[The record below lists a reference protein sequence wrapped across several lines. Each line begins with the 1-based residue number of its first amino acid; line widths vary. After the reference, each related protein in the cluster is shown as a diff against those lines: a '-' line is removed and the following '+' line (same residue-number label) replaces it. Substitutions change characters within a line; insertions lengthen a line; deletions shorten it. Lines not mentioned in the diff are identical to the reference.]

1 MSAKFDEPLAAGDLS
16 AHIRAFLVEQPLA
29 PDCKLVLAY
38 SGGVDSE
45 VLAFGLSQFARQH
58 PEFHY
63 QLVYVHHGLSDNAD
77 SWAQHC
83 LERGQ
88 HYGLPVT
95 VERVTVNRGP
105 RLSLE
110 AEARKVRYQAIE
122 RHLTANDVLLTAHHE
137 DDQLETI
144 LLALKRG
151 QGPKGL
157 AAMGQV
163 QALAQ
168 GRQLRPLL
176 DISREQ
182 IEAYAKQQGLVH
194 IEDESNQDDKYDRN
208 FLRLEIIPRLKARWP
223 SIATTAS
230 RSAALC
236 AEQQATLDLQV
247 SERLPLWLTQ
257 APYHTQSVF
266 KLDGFAEQSAD
277 WQALLLRG
285 FIESQG
291 FALPS
296 KVQLNQIITQL
307 LTAKDDAKVHI
318 RVGECEIR
326 RFANQVYLFK
336 YHARPRHVKSAS
348 WAFPSQ
354 LLNPLVQGDVTQV
367 DVTQLDVTQLD
378 VTQLD
383 VTQLDVTSAGVT
395 CGETIRLSASKQGPR
410 ARFPR
415 PDEVVSVRYQLAG
428 QCRCHPHS
436 RGKGRELKKL
446 WQEFGVP
453 PWVREK
459 IGFVFYN
466 EQLVMAIGLWIEK
479 SFIVELNGLGLQVS
493 QTSV

>member
-1 MSAKFDEPLAAGDLS
+1 MSVKLDEASTAGDLS
-16 AHIRAFLVEQPLA
+16 AHICDFLAAQSLA
-29 PDCKLVLAY
+29 PDSKLVLAY

-58 PEFHY
+58 PEFNY
-63 QLVYVHHGLSDNAD
+63 QLVYVHHGLSDNAEA
-77 SWAQHC
+77 WAQHC

-88 HYGLPVT
+88 YYDLPVT
-95 VERVTVNRGP
+95 VERVAVNLGP

-122 RHLTANDVLLTAHHE
+122 RHLSENDVLLTAHHE

-296 KVQLNQIITQL
+296 KVQLKQIITQL
-307 LTAKDDAKVHI
+307 LNAKDDAKVHI

-336 YHARPRHVKSAS
+336 YQTHKRHTQPVS
-348 WAFPSQ
+348 WTLPQHDFIS
-354 LLNPLVQGDVTQV
+354 LLQGNSTELVV
-367 DVTQLDVTQLD
+367 
-378 VTQLD
+378 
-383 VTQLDVTSAGVT
+383 SPAGLAN
-395 CGETIRLSASKQGPR
+395 GEQIRLIVTKQGPR
-410 ARFPR
+410 VRLPW
-415 PDEVVSVRYQLAG
+415 PNEVVSVRYQLAG
-428 QCRCHPHS
+428 QFRCHPHS

-446 WQEFGVP
+446 WQEFAIP

-459 IGFVFYN
+459 VGFVFYD
-466 EQLVMAIGLWIEK
+466 EQLVMAIGLWVEK
-479 SFIVELNGLGLQVS
+479 GFIVESNGLGLQVF
-493 QTSV
+493 VEEAKEF

>member
-1 MSAKFDEPLAAGDLS
+1 MSAKFDEALTAGDLS
-16 AHIRAFLVEQPLA
+16 AHICAFLAAQSLA
-29 PDCKLVLAY
+29 PDSKLVLAY

-58 PEFHY
+58 PEFNY
-63 QLVYVHHGLSDNAD
+63 QLVYVHHGLSHNAEA
-77 SWAQHC
+77 WAQHC
-83 LERGQ
+83 LERGL
-88 HYGLPVT
+88 YYDLPVT
-95 VERVTVNRGP
+95 VERVVVNRGP

-122 RHLTANDVLLTAHHE
+122 RHLSANDVLLTAHHE

-168 GRQLRPLL
+168 GKQLRPLL

-296 KVQLNQIITQL
+296 KVQLKQIITQL
-307 LTAKDDAKVHI
+307 LNAKDDAKVHI

-336 YHARPRHVKSAS
+336 YQTHKRHTQPVS
-348 WAFPSQ
+348 WTLPQHDFIS
-354 LLNPLVQGDVTQV
+354 LLQGDSTELVV
-367 DVTQLDVTQLD
+367 
-378 VTQLD
+378 
-383 VTQLDVTSAGVT
+383 SPAGLEN
-395 CGETIRLSASKQGPR
+395 GEQIRLIVTKQGPR
-410 ARFPR
+410 VRLPW

-428 QCRCHPHS
+428 QFRCHPHS

-446 WQEFGVP
+446 WQEFAIP

-459 IGFVFYN
+459 VGFVFYG
-466 EQLVMAIGLWIEK
+466 EQLVMAIGLWVEK
-479 SFIVELNGLGLQVS
+479 GFIVESNGLGLQVF
-493 QTSV
+493 VEEAKEF

>member
-1 MSAKFDEPLAAGDLS
+1 MSTQFDDPLLAVDLG
-16 AHIRAFLVEQPLA
+16 AHISAFLTAQSLA
-29 PDCKLVLAY
+29 PNCKLVLAY

-45 VLAFGLSQFARQH
+45 VLAYGLSQFAQQH
-58 PEFHY
+58 PEFNY
-63 QLVYVHHGLSDNAD
+63 QLVYVHHGLSDNAEA
-77 SWAQHC
+77 WAQHC
-83 LERGQ
+83 IARGL

-95 VERVTVNRGP
+95 VERVMVNRGP

-122 RHLTANDVLLTAHHE
+122 RHLTENDVLLTAHHE

-163 QALAQ
+163 QALAL
-168 GRQLRPLL
+168 GKQLRPLL
-176 DISREQ
+176 DISREH
-182 IEAYAKQQGLVH
+182 IEAYAKLQGLVH
-194 IEDESNQDDKYDRN
+194 IEDESNQDDKFDRN

-230 RSAALC
+230 RTAALC

-247 SERLPLWLTQ
+247 SERLPMWLTL
-257 APYHTQSVF
+257 APYHHETVF
-266 KLDGFAEQSAD
+266 KLDGFAEQSVD

-285 FIESQG
+285 FIQSQG

-296 KVQLNQIITQL
+296 KVQLNQIIVQL
-307 LTAKDDAKVHI
+307 LTAKDDAKVHL

-336 YHARPRHVKSAS
+336 FQRHMYHNA
-348 WAFPSQ
+348 Q
-354 LLNPLVQGDVTQV
+354 LNWTLADDFLALLLQMERAELVVTPKGGNCGD
-367 DVTQLDVTQLD
+367 
-378 VTQLD
+378 
-383 VTQLDVTSAGVT
+383 S
-395 CGETIRLSASKQGPR
+395 IRLSITKQGPR
-410 ARFPR
+410 ARLPL

-428 QCRCHPHS
+428 QFRCHPHS
-436 RGKGRELKKL
+436 RDKGRELKKL
-446 WQEFGVP
+446 WQEFAVP

-459 IGFVFYN
+459 IGFVFYG
-466 EQLVMAIGLWIEK
+466 EELVMAIGLWVEK
-479 SFIVELNGLGLQVS
+479 NFSVESNGLGLLVDREI
-493 QTSV
+493 

>member
-1 MSAKFDEPLAAGDLS
+1 MSAKFDEALTAGDLS
-16 AHIRAFLVEQPLA
+16 AHICDFLAAQSLA
-29 PDCKLVLAY
+29 PDSKLVLAY

-45 VLAFGLSQFARQH
+45 VLAFGLSQFARKH
-58 PEFHY
+58 PEFNY
-63 QLVYVHHGLSDNAD
+63 QLVYVHHGLSDNAEA
-77 SWAQHC
+77 WAQHC
-83 LERGQ
+83 LERGL
-88 HYGLPVT
+88 YYDLPVT
-95 VERVTVNRGP
+95 VERVVVNRGP

-122 RHLTANDVLLTAHHE
+122 RHLSANDVLLTAHHE

-168 GRQLRPLL
+168 GKQLRPLL

-208 FLRLEIIPRLKARWP
+208 FLRLEIIPRLKSRWP

-296 KVQLNQIITQL
+296 KVQLKQIITQL
-307 LTAKDDAKVHI
+307 LNAKDDAKVHI

-336 YHARPRHVKSAS
+336 YQTHKRYTQSVS
-348 WAFPSQ
+348 WTLPQHDFIS
-354 LLNPLVQGDVTQV
+354 LLQGNSTELVV
-367 DVTQLDVTQLD
+367 
-378 VTQLD
+378 
-383 VTQLDVTSAGVT
+383 SPAGLAN
-395 CGETIRLSASKQGPR
+395 GEQIRLIVTEQGPR
-410 ARFPR
+410 VRLPW

-428 QCRCHPHS
+428 QFRCHPHS

-446 WQEFGVP
+446 WQEFAIP

-459 IGFVFYN
+459 VGFVFYG
-466 EQLVMAIGLWIEK
+466 EQLVIAIGLWVEK
-479 SFIVELNGLGLQVS
+479 GFIVESNGLGLQVF
-493 QTSV
+493 VEEAKEF

>member
-1 MSAKFDEPLAAGDLS
+1 MSAKLDEPLAAGDLS
-16 AHIRAFLVEQPLA
+16 MHISAFLAAQPLA

-58 PEFHY
+58 PKFNY

-77 SWAQHC
+77 AWAQHC

-157 AAMGQV
+157 AAMGQE

-194 IEDESNQDDKYDRN
+194 IEDESNQDDKFDRN

-266 KLDGFAEQSAD
+266 KLEGFAEQSAD

-336 YHARPRHVKSAS
+336 YHARMRHAKPAS
-348 WAFPSQ
+348 WTFPSQ

-367 DVTQLDVTQLD
+367 DVTQS
-378 VTQLD
+378 D
-383 VTQLDVTSAGVT
+383 VTQLDVTSAGIT
-395 CGETIRLSASKQGPR
+395 CGETILLSASKQGPR

-459 IGFVFYN
+459 VGFMFYN
-466 EQLVMAIGLWIEK
+466 EQLVMAIGLWVEK

>member
-1 MSAKFDEPLAAGDLS
+1 MSAKRDEALTAGDLS
-16 AHIRAFLVEQPLA
+16 AHICDFLAAQSLA
-29 PDCKLVLAY
+29 PDSKLVLAY

-58 PEFHY
+58 PEFNY
-63 QLVYVHHGLSDNAD
+63 QLVYVHHGLSDNAEA
-77 SWAQHC
+77 WAQHC

-88 HYGLPVT
+88 YYDLPVT
-95 VERVTVNRGP
+95 VERVAVNRGP

-122 RHLTANDVLLTAHHE
+122 RHLSENDVLLTAHHE

-168 GRQLRPLL
+168 GKQLRPLL

-296 KVQLNQIITQL
+296 KVQLKQIITQL
-307 LTAKDDAKVHI
+307 LNAKDDAKVHI

-336 YHARPRHVKSAS
+336 NQTHKRHTQPVS
-348 WAFPSQ
+348 WTLPQHDFIS
-354 LLNPLVQGDVTQV
+354 LLQGNSTELVV
-367 DVTQLDVTQLD
+367 
-378 VTQLD
+378 
-383 VTQLDVTSAGVT
+383 SPAGLAN
-395 CGETIRLSASKQGPR
+395 GEQIRLIVTKQGPR
-410 ARFPR
+410 VRLPW
-415 PDEVVSVRYQLAG
+415 PDEVISVRYQLAG
-428 QCRCHPHS
+428 QFRCHPHS

-446 WQEFGVP
+446 WQEFAIP

-459 IGFVFYN
+459 VGFVFYGK
-466 EQLVMAIGLWIEK
+466 QLVMAIGLWVEK
-479 SFIVELNGLGLQVS
+479 GFIVESNGLGLQVF
-493 QTSV
+493 VEEAKEF

>member
-1 MSAKFDEPLAAGDLS
+1 MSAKFDEALTAGDLS
-16 AHIRAFLVEQPLA
+16 AHICDFLAAQSLA
-29 PDCKLVLAY
+29 PDSKLVLAY

-58 PEFHY
+58 PEFNY
-63 QLVYVHHGLSDNAD
+63 QLVYVHHGLSDNAEA
-77 SWAQHC
+77 WAQHC

-88 HYGLPVT
+88 YYDLPVT
-95 VERVTVNRGP
+95 VERVAVNRGP

-122 RHLTANDVLLTAHHE
+122 RHLSENDVLLTAHHE

-168 GRQLRPLL
+168 GKQLRPLL

-266 KLDGFAEQSAD
+266 KLDSFAEQSAD

-296 KVQLNQIITQL
+296 KVQLKQIITQL
-307 LTAKDDAKVHI
+307 LNAKDDAKVHI

-336 YHARPRHVKSAS
+336 NQTHKRHTQPVS
-348 WAFPSQ
+348 WTLPQHDFIS
-354 LLNPLVQGDVTQV
+354 LLQGNSTELVV
-367 DVTQLDVTQLD
+367 
-378 VTQLD
+378 
-383 VTQLDVTSAGVT
+383 SPAGLAN
-395 CGETIRLSASKQGPR
+395 GEQIRLIVTKQGPR
-410 ARFPR
+410 VRLPW
-415 PDEVVSVRYQLAG
+415 PDEVISVRYQLAG
-428 QCRCHPHS
+428 QFRCHPHS

-446 WQEFGVP
+446 WQEFAIP

-459 IGFVFYN
+459 VGFVFYGK
-466 EQLVMAIGLWIEK
+466 QLVMAIGLWVEK
-479 SFIVELNGLGLQVS
+479 GFIVESNGLGLQVF
-493 QTSV
+493 VEEAKEF

>member
-1 MSAKFDEPLAAGDLS
+1 MSAKFDEALTAGDLS
-16 AHIRAFLVEQPLA
+16 AHISAFLAAQSLA

-45 VLAFGLSQFARQH
+45 VLAFGLSRFARQH
-58 PEFHY
+58 PEFTY
-63 QLVYVHHGLSDNAD
+63 QLVYVHHGLSDNAEA
-77 SWAQHC
+77 WAQHC
-83 LERGQ
+83 LERGL

-110 AEARKVRYQAIE
+110 AEARKARYLAIE
-122 RHLTANDVLLTAHHE
+122 RHLSANDVLLTAHHE

-296 KVQLNQIITQL
+296 KVQLKQIITQL
-307 LTAKDDAKVHI
+307 LNAKDDAKVHI

-336 YHARPRHVKSAS
+336 YQTHKRHTRPVS
-348 WAFPSQ
+348 WTLTQHDFIS
-354 LLNPLVQGDVTQV
+354 LLQGDSTELVV
-367 DVTQLDVTQLD
+367 
-378 VTQLD
+378 
-383 VTQLDVTSAGVT
+383 SPAGLAN
-395 CGETIRLSASKQGPR
+395 GEQIRLIVTKQGPR
-410 ARFPR
+410 VRLPW

-428 QCRCHPHS
+428 QFRCHPHS

-446 WQEFGVP
+446 WQEFAIP

-459 IGFVFYN
+459 VGFVFYG
-466 EQLVMAIGLWIEK
+466 EQLVMAIGLWVEK
-479 SFIVELNGLGLQVS
+479 GFIVESNGLGLQVF
-493 QTSV
+493 VEEAKEF

>member
-1 MSAKFDEPLAAGDLS
+1 MSAKLDEALTAGDLS
-16 AHIRAFLVEQPLA
+16 AHICDFLAAQSLA
-29 PDCKLVLAY
+29 PDSKLVLAY

-45 VLAFGLSQFARQH
+45 VLAFGLSQFARTH
-58 PEFHY
+58 PEFNY
-63 QLVYVHHGLSDNAD
+63 QLVYVHHGLSDNAEA
-77 SWAQHC
+77 WAQHC

-88 HYGLPVT
+88 YYDLPVT

-122 RHLTANDVLLTAHHE
+122 RHLSANDVLLTAHHE

-163 QALAQ
+163 QALTH

-296 KVQLNQIITQL
+296 KVQLKQIITQL
-307 LTAKDDAKVHI
+307 LNAKDDAKVHI

-336 YHARPRHVKSAS
+336 YQTHKRHTQPVS
-348 WAFPSQ
+348 WTLPQHDFIS
-354 LLNPLVQGDVTQV
+354 LLQGDSTELVV
-367 DVTQLDVTQLD
+367 
-378 VTQLD
+378 
-383 VTQLDVTSAGVT
+383 SPAGLAN
-395 CGETIRLSASKQGPR
+395 GEQIRLIVTKQGPR
-410 ARFPR
+410 VRLPW

-428 QCRCHPHS
+428 QFRCHPNS

-446 WQEFGVP
+446 WQEFAIP

-459 IGFVFYN
+459 VGFVFYG
-466 EQLVMAIGLWIEK
+466 EQLVMAIGLWVEK
-479 SFIVELNGLGLQVS
+479 GFIVESNGLGLQVF
-493 QTSV
+493 VEEAKEF

>member
-1 MSAKFDEPLAAGDLS
+1 MSAKRDEALTAGDLS
-16 AHIRAFLVEQPLA
+16 AHICDFLAAQSLA
-29 PDCKLVLAY
+29 PDSKLVLAY

-58 PEFHY
+58 PEFNY
-63 QLVYVHHGLSDNAD
+63 QLVYVHHGLSDNAEA
-77 SWAQHC
+77 WALHC
-83 LERGQ
+83 LERGL
-88 HYGLPVT
+88 YYDLPVT

-110 AEARKVRYQAIE
+110 AEARKARYLAIE
-122 RHLTANDVLLTAHHE
+122 RHLSANDVLLTAHHE

-163 QALAQ
+163 QALAH

-194 IEDESNQDDKYDRN
+194 IEDESNQDDKFDRN

-266 KLDGFAEQSAD
+266 KLEGFVEQSAD

-336 YHARPRHVKSAS
+336 YQARMRHVKPAS
-348 WAFPSQ
+348 WTLPSQ
-354 LLNPLVQGDVTQV
+354 LLIPLVRGDVTQLDV
-367 DVTQLDVTQLD
+367 TQSDVTQLDVTQLD
-378 VTQLD
+378 VKP
-383 VTQLDVTSAGVT
+383 AGVT
-395 CGETIRLSASKQGPR
+395 CGEPIRLSASRQGPR

-428 QCRCHPHS
+428 QYRCHPHS

-459 IGFVFYN
+459 VGFVFYN
-466 EQLVMAIGLWIEK
+466 EQLVMAIGLWVEK
-479 SFIVELNGLGLQVS
+479 SFILESNRLGLQVS
-493 QTSV
+493 QISI

>member
-1 MSAKFDEPLAAGDLS
+1 MSAKFDEPLAAGNLS
-16 AHIRAFLVEQPLA
+16 EHIRAFLTAQSLA
-29 PDCKLVLAY
+29 PRCKLVLAY

-58 PEFHY
+58 PEFSY
-63 QLVYVHHGLSDNAD
+63 QLVHVHHGLSDNAD

-122 RHLTANDVLLTAHHE
+122 RHLSANDVLLTAHHE

-236 AEQQATLDLQV
+236 AEQQATLDVQV
-247 SERLPLWLTQ
+247 SERLPLWLIQ

-296 KVQLNQIITQL
+296 KVQLNQIIAQL

-336 YHARPRHVKSAS
+336 YQTRMRNVKPAS
-348 WAFPSQ
+348 WTFPSQ
-354 LLNPLVQGDVTQV
+354 LLNPLVQG
-367 DVTQLDVTQLD
+367 LI
-378 VTQLD
+378 TQLD
-383 VTQLDVTSAGVT
+383 VTQLDVTSAEVT
-395 CGETIRLSASKQGPR
+395 CGEPIRLSASKQGPR

-466 EQLVMAIGLWIEK
+466 EQLVMAIGLWVEK

-493 QTSV
+493 QASI

>member
-1 MSAKFDEPLAAGDLS
+1 MSAKFDEPSAAGDLS
-16 AHIRAFLVEQPLA
+16 AHISAFLTAQLLA
-29 PDCKLVLAY
+29 PRCKLVLAY

-58 PEFHY
+58 PEFNY
-63 QLVYVHHGLSDNAD
+63 QLVYVHHGLSDNAEA
-77 SWAQHC
+77 WAQHC

-247 SERLPLWLTQ
+247 SERLPLWLIQ

-318 RVGECEIR
+318 RVGECEIC

-336 YHARPRHVKSAS
+336 YQARMRHAKPAS
-348 WAFPSQ
+348 WTFPSQ

-367 DVTQLDVTQLD
+367 DVTQSDVTQLD

-383 VTQLDVTSAGVT
+383 VKPASVT
-395 CGETIRLSASKQGPR
+395 CGETIRLSASRQGPR

-459 IGFVFYN
+459 VGFVFYN
-466 EQLVMAIGLWIEK
+466 EQLVMAIGLWVEK
-479 SFIVELNGLGLQVS
+479 SFILESNGLGLQVS
-493 QTSV
+493 QASI

>member
-1 MSAKFDEPLAAGDLS
+1 MSAKRDEALTAGDLS
-16 AHIRAFLVEQPLA
+16 AHICDFLAAQSLA
-29 PDCKLVLAY
+29 PDSKLVLAY

-58 PEFHY
+58 PEFNY
-63 QLVYVHHGLSDNAD
+63 QLVYVHHGLSDNAEA
-77 SWAQHC
+77 WAQHC

-88 HYGLPVT
+88 YYDLPVT
-95 VERVTVNRGP
+95 VERVAVNRGP

-122 RHLTANDVLLTAHHE
+122 RHLSENDVLLTAHHE

-168 GRQLRPLL
+168 GKQLRPLL

-296 KVQLNQIITQL
+296 KVQLKQIITQL
-307 LTAKDDAKVHI
+307 LNAKDDAKVHI

-326 RFANQVYLFK
+326 RFANQVYLFQYQTHK
-336 YHARPRHVKSAS
+336 RYTQSVS
-348 WAFPSQ
+348 WTLPQHDFIS
-354 LLNPLVQGDVTQV
+354 LLQGNSTELVVSPEG
-367 DVTQLDVTQLD
+367 L
-378 VTQLD
+378 
-383 VTQLDVTSAGVT
+383 AN
-395 CGETIRLSASKQGPR
+395 GEQIRLIVTEQGPR
-410 ARFPR
+410 VRLPW

-428 QCRCHPHS
+428 QFRCHPHS

-446 WQEFGVP
+446 WQEFAIP

-459 IGFVFYN
+459 VGFVFYG
-466 EQLVMAIGLWIEK
+466 EQLVMAIGLWVEK
-479 SFIVELNGLGLQVS
+479 GFIVESNGLGLQVF
-493 QTSV
+493 VEEAKEF

>member
-1 MSAKFDEPLAAGDLS
+1 MSVKLDEASTAGDLS
-16 AHIRAFLVEQPLA
+16 AHICDFLAAQSLA
-29 PDCKLVLAY
+29 PDSKLVLAY

-58 PEFHY
+58 PEFNY
-63 QLVYVHHGLSDNAD
+63 QLVYVHHGLSDNAEA
-77 SWAQHC
+77 WAQHC

-88 HYGLPVT
+88 YYDLPVT
-95 VERVTVNRGP
+95 VERVAVNRGP

-122 RHLTANDVLLTAHHE
+122 RHLSENDVLLTAHHE

-168 GRQLRPLL
+168 GKQLRPLL

-296 KVQLNQIITQL
+296 KVQLKQIITQL
-307 LTAKDDAKVHI
+307 LNAKDDAKVHI

-336 YHARPRHVKSAS
+336 NQTHKRHTQPVS
-348 WAFPSQ
+348 WTLPQHDFIS
-354 LLNPLVQGDVTQV
+354 LLQGDSTELVV
-367 DVTQLDVTQLD
+367 
-378 VTQLD
+378 
-383 VTQLDVTSAGVT
+383 SPAGLAN
-395 CGETIRLSASKQGPR
+395 GEQIRLIVTKQGPR
-410 ARFPR
+410 VRLPW

-428 QCRCHPHS
+428 QFRCHPHS

-446 WQEFGVP
+446 WQEFAIP

-459 IGFVFYN
+459 VGFVFYG
-466 EQLVMAIGLWIEK
+466 EQLVMTIGLWVEK
-479 SFIVELNGLGLQVS
+479 GFIVESNGLGLQVF
-493 QTSV
+493 VEEAKEF

>member
-1 MSAKFDEPLAAGDLS
+1 MSVKLDEASTAGDLS
-16 AHIRAFLVEQPLA
+16 AHICDFLAAQSLA
-29 PDCKLVLAY
+29 PDSKLVLAY

-58 PEFHY
+58 PEFNY
-63 QLVYVHHGLSDNAD
+63 QLVYVHHGLSDNAEA
-77 SWAQHC
+77 WAQHC

-88 HYGLPVT
+88 YYDLPVT
-95 VERVTVNRGP
+95 VERVAVNRGP

-122 RHLTANDVLLTAHHE
+122 RHLSENDVLLTAHHE

-168 GRQLRPLL
+168 GKQLRPLL

-296 KVQLNQIITQL
+296 KVQLKQIITQL
-307 LTAKDDAKVHI
+307 LNAKDDAKVHI

-326 RFANQVYLFK
+326 RFANQVYLFQYQTHK
-336 YHARPRHVKSAS
+336 CYTQSVS
-348 WAFPSQ
+348 WTLPQHDFIS
-354 LLNPLVQGDVTQV
+354 LLQGNSTELVVSPEG
-367 DVTQLDVTQLD
+367 L
-378 VTQLD
+378 
-383 VTQLDVTSAGVT
+383 AN
-395 CGETIRLSASKQGPR
+395 GEQIRLIVTEQGPR
-410 ARFPR
+410 VRLPW

-428 QCRCHPHS
+428 QFRCHPHS

-446 WQEFGVP
+446 WQEFAIP

-459 IGFVFYN
+459 VGFVFYG
-466 EQLVMAIGLWIEK
+466 EQLVMAIGLWVEK
-479 SFIVELNGLGLQVS
+479 GFIVESNGLGLQVF
-493 QTSV
+493 VEEAKEF

>member
-1 MSAKFDEPLAAGDLS
+1 MSVKLDEASTAGDLS
-16 AHIRAFLVEQPLA
+16 AHICDFLAAQSLA
-29 PDCKLVLAY
+29 PDSKLVLAY

-58 PEFHY
+58 PEFNY
-63 QLVYVHHGLSDNAD
+63 QLVYVHHGLSDNAEA
-77 SWAQHC
+77 WAQHC

-88 HYGLPVT
+88 YYDLPVT
-95 VERVTVNRGP
+95 VERVAVNRGP

-122 RHLTANDVLLTAHHE
+122 RHLSENDVLLTAHHE

-168 GRQLRPLL
+168 GKQLRPLL

-296 KVQLNQIITQL
+296 KVQLKQIITQL
-307 LTAKDDAKVHI
+307 LNAKDDAKVHI

-336 YHARPRHVKSAS
+336 YQTYKRHTQPVS
-348 WAFPSQ
+348 WTLPQHDFIS
-354 LLNPLVQGDVTQV
+354 LLQGDSTVLV
-367 DVTQLDVTQLD
+367 VSPEGL
-378 VTQLD
+378 
-383 VTQLDVTSAGVT
+383 AN
-395 CGETIRLSASKQGPR
+395 GEQIRLIVTKQGPR
-410 ARFPR
+410 VRLPW

-428 QCRCHPHS
+428 QFRCHPHS

-446 WQEFGVP
+446 WQEFAIP

-459 IGFVFYN
+459 VGFVFYG
-466 EQLVMAIGLWIEK
+466 EQLVMAIGLWVEK
-479 SFIVELNGLGLQVS
+479 GFIVESNGLGLQVF
-493 QTSV
+493 VEEAKEF

>member
-1 MSAKFDEPLAAGDLS
+1 MSVKLDEASTAGDLS
-16 AHIRAFLVEQPLA
+16 AHICDFLAAQSLA
-29 PDCKLVLAY
+29 PDSKLVLAY

-58 PEFHY
+58 PEFNY
-63 QLVYVHHGLSDNAD
+63 QLVYVHHGLSDNAEA
-77 SWAQHC
+77 WAQHC

-88 HYGLPVT
+88 YYYLPVT
-95 VERVTVNRGP
+95 VERVAVNRGP

-122 RHLTANDVLLTAHHE
+122 RHLSENDVLLTAHHE

-168 GRQLRPLL
+168 GKQLRPLL

-296 KVQLNQIITQL
+296 KVQLKQIITQL
-307 LTAKDDAKVHI
+307 LNAKDDAKVHI

-336 YHARPRHVKSAS
+336 YQTHKRHTQPVS
-348 WAFPSQ
+348 WTLPQHDFIS
-354 LLNPLVQGDVTQV
+354 LLQGDSTELVV
-367 DVTQLDVTQLD
+367 
-378 VTQLD
+378 
-383 VTQLDVTSAGVT
+383 SPAGLAN
-395 CGETIRLSASKQGPR
+395 GEQIRLIVTKQGPR
-410 ARFPR
+410 VRLPW

-428 QCRCHPHS
+428 QFRCHPHS

-446 WQEFGVP
+446 WQEFAIP

-459 IGFVFYN
+459 VGFVFYG
-466 EQLVMAIGLWIEK
+466 EQLVMAIGLWVEK
-479 SFIVELNGLGLQVS
+479 GFIVESNGLGLQVF
-493 QTSV
+493 VEGAKEF

>member
-122 RHLTANDVLLTAHHE
+122 RHLSANDVLLTAHHE

-151 QGPKGL
+151 HGPKGL

-236 AEQQATLDLQV
+236 AEQQATLDVQV

-296 KVQLNQIITQL
+296 KVQLNQIITQV

-336 YHARPRHVKSAS
+336 YHARPRHVKPAS
-348 WAFPSQ
+348 WTFPSQ
-354 LLNPLVQGDVTQV
+354 LLNPLVQG
-367 DVTQLDVTQLD
+367 
-378 VTQLD
+378 D

-459 IGFVFYN
+459 VGFMFYN

>member
-1 MSAKFDEPLAAGDLS
+1 MSVKLDEASTAGDLS
-16 AHIRAFLVEQPLA
+16 AHICDFLAAQSLA
-29 PDCKLVLAY
+29 PDSKLVLAY

-58 PEFHY
+58 PEFNY
-63 QLVYVHHGLSDNAD
+63 QLVYVHHGLSDNAEA
-77 SWAQHC
+77 WAQHC

-88 HYGLPVT
+88 HYDLPVT
-95 VERVTVNRGP
+95 VERVAVNRGP

-122 RHLTANDVLLTAHHE
+122 RHLSENDVLLTAHHE

-168 GRQLRPLL
+168 GKQLRPLL

-296 KVQLNQIITQL
+296 KVQLKQIITQL
-307 LTAKDDAKVHI
+307 LNAKDDAKVHI

-336 YHARPRHVKSAS
+336 YQTHKRHTQPVS
-348 WAFPSQ
+348 WTLPQHDFIS
-354 LLNPLVQGDVTQV
+354 LLQGDSTELVV
-367 DVTQLDVTQLD
+367 SPEGL
-378 VTQLD
+378 
-383 VTQLDVTSAGVT
+383 AN
-395 CGETIRLSASKQGPR
+395 GEQIRLIVTKQGPR
-410 ARFPR
+410 VRLPW

-428 QCRCHPHS
+428 QFRCHPHS

-446 WQEFGVP
+446 WQEFAIP

-459 IGFVFYN
+459 VGFVFYG
-466 EQLVMAIGLWIEK
+466 EQLVMAIGLWVEK
-479 SFIVELNGLGLQVS
+479 GFIVESNGLGLQVF
-493 QTSV
+493 VEEAKEF

>member
-1 MSAKFDEPLAAGDLS
+1 MSAKRDEASTAGDLS
-16 AHIRAFLVEQPLA
+16 AHICDFLAAQSLA
-29 PDCKLVLAY
+29 PDSKLVLAY

-58 PEFHY
+58 PEFNY
-63 QLVYVHHGLSDNAD
+63 QLVYVHHGLSDNAEA
-77 SWAQHC
+77 WAQHC

-88 HYGLPVT
+88 YYDLPVT
-95 VERVTVNRGP
+95 VERVAVNRGP

-122 RHLTANDVLLTAHHE
+122 RHLSENDVLLTAHHE

-168 GRQLRPLL
+168 GKQLRPLL

-296 KVQLNQIITQL
+296 KVQLKQIITQL
-307 LTAKDDAKVHI
+307 LNAKDDAKVHI

-336 YHARPRHVKSAS
+336 YQTHKRHTQPVS
-348 WAFPSQ
+348 WTLPQHDFIS
-354 LLNPLVQGDVTQV
+354 LLQGDSTELVV
-367 DVTQLDVTQLD
+367 LPEGL
-378 VTQLD
+378 
-383 VTQLDVTSAGVT
+383 AN
-395 CGETIRLSASKQGPR
+395 GEQIRLIVTEQGPR
-410 ARFPR
+410 VRLPL

-428 QCRCHPHS
+428 QFRCHPHS

-446 WQEFGVP
+446 WQEFAIP

-459 IGFVFYN
+459 VGFVFYG
-466 EQLVMAIGLWIEK
+466 EQLVMAIGLWVEK
-479 SFIVELNGLGLQVS
+479 GFIVESNGLGLQVF
-493 QTSV
+493 VEEAKEF

>member
-1 MSAKFDEPLAAGDLS
+1 MSTNFNVSLFTGDLS
-16 AHIRAFLVEQPLA
+16 AHIGTFLAAQSLTPGG
-29 PDCKLVLAY
+29 KLVLAY

-58 PEFHY
+58 PEFTY
-63 QLVYVHHGLSDNAD
+63 QLVYVHHGLSDNAEA
-77 SWAQHC
+77 WAQHC
-83 LERGQ
+83 LVRGQ
-88 HYGLPVT
+88 HYDLPVT

-122 RHLTANDVLLTAHHE
+122 RHLSENDVLLTAHHE

-176 DISREQ
+176 DISRDQ

-208 FLRLEIIPRLKARWP
+208 FLRLDIIPRLKARWP

-257 APYHTQSVF
+257 VPYHTQSVF
-266 KLDGFAEQSAD
+266 KLDGFAEQSSD

-296 KVQLNQIITQL
+296 KVQLKQIITQL
-307 LTAKDDAKVHI
+307 LIAKDDAKVHI

-326 RFANQVYLFK
+326 RFAHQVYLFN
-336 YHARPRHVKSAS
+336 YHARKRHTQPAS
-348 WAFPSQ
+348 WRLPQHCFMS
-354 LLNPLVQGDVTQV
+354 LLQGDSTELVVASEGLANGESLRLIVT
-367 DVTQLDVTQLD
+367 
-378 VTQLD
+378 
-383 VTQLDVTSAGVT
+383 
-395 CGETIRLSASKQGPR
+395 EQGFR
-410 ARFPR
+410 ARFPWS
-415 PDEVVSVRYQLAG
+415 DEVVSVRYQLTG
-428 QCRCHPHS
+428 QFRCHPHS
-436 RGKGRELKKL
+436 RSKGRELKKL
-446 WQEFGVP
+446 WQEFTVP
-453 PWVREK
+453 PWLREK
-459 IGFVFYN
+459 VGFVFYN

-479 SFIVELNGLGLQVS
+479 GFSVESNVLGLQVS
-493 QTSV
+493 VEEAKEC

>member
-1 MSAKFDEPLAAGDLS
+1 MSVKLDEASTAGDLS
-16 AHIRAFLVEQPLA
+16 AHICDFLAAQSLA
-29 PDCKLVLAY
+29 PDSKLVLAY

-58 PEFHY
+58 PEFNY
-63 QLVYVHHGLSDNAD
+63 QLVYVHHGLSDNAEA
-77 SWAQHC
+77 WAQHC

-88 HYGLPVT
+88 YYYLPVT
-95 VERVTVNRGP
+95 VERVAVNRGP

-122 RHLTANDVLLTAHHE
+122 RHLSENDVLLTAHHE

-168 GRQLRPLL
+168 GKQLRPLL

-296 KVQLNQIITQL
+296 KVQLKQIITQL
-307 LTAKDDAKVHI
+307 LNAKDDAKVHI

-336 YHARPRHVKSAS
+336 YQTHKRHTQPVS
-348 WAFPSQ
+348 WTLPQHDFIS
-354 LLNPLVQGDVTQV
+354 LLQGDSTELVV
-367 DVTQLDVTQLD
+367 
-378 VTQLD
+378 
-383 VTQLDVTSAGVT
+383 SPAGLAN
-395 CGETIRLSASKQGPR
+395 GEQIRLIVTKQGPR
-410 ARFPR
+410 VRLPW

-428 QCRCHPHS
+428 QFRCHPHS

-446 WQEFGVP
+446 WQEFAIP

-459 IGFVFYN
+459 VGFVFYG
-466 EQLVMAIGLWIEK
+466 EQLVMAIGLWVEK
-479 SFIVELNGLGLQVS
+479 GFIVESNGLGLQVF
-493 QTSV
+493 VGDAKEF

>member
-1 MSAKFDEPLAAGDLS
+1 MSVKLDEASTAGDLS
-16 AHIRAFLVEQPLA
+16 AHICDFLAAQSLA
-29 PDCKLVLAY
+29 PDSKLVLAY

-58 PEFHY
+58 PEFNY
-63 QLVYVHHGLSDNAD
+63 QLVYVHHGLSDNAEA
-77 SWAQHC
+77 WAQHC

-88 HYGLPVT
+88 YYDLPVT
-95 VERVTVNRGP
+95 VERVAVNRGP

-122 RHLTANDVLLTAHHE
+122 RHLSENDVLLTAHHE

-168 GRQLRPLL
+168 GKQLRPLL

-296 KVQLNQIITQL
+296 KVQLKQIITQL
-307 LTAKDDAKVHI
+307 LNAKDDAKVHI

-326 RFANQVYLFK
+326 RFANQVYLFQYQTHK
-336 YHARPRHVKSAS
+336 RYTQSVS
-348 WAFPSQ
+348 WTLPQHDFIS
-354 LLNPLVQGDVTQV
+354 LLQGNSTELVVSPEG
-367 DVTQLDVTQLD
+367 L
-378 VTQLD
+378 
-383 VTQLDVTSAGVT
+383 AN
-395 CGETIRLSASKQGPR
+395 GEQIRLIVTEQGPR
-410 ARFPR
+410 VRLPW

-428 QCRCHPHS
+428 QFRCHPHS

-446 WQEFGVP
+446 WQEFAIP

-459 IGFVFYN
+459 VGFVFYD
-466 EQLVMAIGLWIEK
+466 EQLVMAIGLWVEK
-479 SFIVELNGLGLQVS
+479 GFIVESNGLGLQVL
-493 QTSV
+493 VEEVKEF

>member
-1 MSAKFDEPLAAGDLS
+1 MSVKLDEASTAGDLS
-16 AHIRAFLVEQPLA
+16 AHICDFLAAQSLA
-29 PDCKLVLAY
+29 PDSKLVLAY

-58 PEFHY
+58 PEFNY
-63 QLVYVHHGLSDNAD
+63 QLVYVHHGLSDNAEA
-77 SWAQHC
+77 WAQHC

-88 HYGLPVT
+88 YYDLPVT
-95 VERVTVNRGP
+95 VERVAVNRGP

-122 RHLTANDVLLTAHHE
+122 RHLSANDVLLTAHHE

-168 GRQLRPLL
+168 GKQLRPLL

-296 KVQLNQIITQL
+296 KVQLKQIITQL
-307 LTAKDDAKVHI
+307 LNAKDDAKVHI

-336 YHARPRHVKSAS
+336 YQTHKRHTQPVS
-348 WAFPSQ
+348 WTLPQHDFIS
-354 LLNPLVQGDVTQV
+354 LLQGDSTELVV
-367 DVTQLDVTQLD
+367 
-378 VTQLD
+378 
-383 VTQLDVTSAGVT
+383 SPAGLAN
-395 CGETIRLSASKQGPR
+395 GEQIRLIVTKQGPR
-410 ARFPR
+410 VRLPW

-428 QCRCHPHS
+428 QFRCHPHS

-446 WQEFGVP
+446 WQEFAIP

-459 IGFVFYN
+459 VGFVFYG
-466 EQLVMAIGLWIEK
+466 EQLVMAIGLWVEK
-479 SFIVELNGLGLQVS
+479 GFIVESNGLGLQVF
-493 QTSV
+493 VEEAKEF

>member
-1 MSAKFDEPLAAGDLS
+1 MSVKLDEASTAGDLS
-16 AHIRAFLVEQPLA
+16 AHICDFLAAQSLA
-29 PDCKLVLAY
+29 PDSKLVLAY

-58 PEFHY
+58 PEFNY
-63 QLVYVHHGLSDNAD
+63 QLVYVHHGLSDNAEA
-77 SWAQHC
+77 WAQHC

-88 HYGLPVT
+88 YYDLPVT

-122 RHLTANDVLLTAHHE
+122 RHLSENDVLLTAHHE

-168 GRQLRPLL
+168 GKQLRPLL

-182 IEAYAKQQGLVH
+182 IEAYAKHQGLVH

-296 KVQLNQIITQL
+296 KVQLKQIITQL
-307 LTAKDDAKVHI
+307 LNAKDDAKVHI

-336 YHARPRHVKSAS
+336 YQTHKRHTQSVS
-348 WAFPSQ
+348 WTLPQHDFIS
-354 LLNPLVQGDVTQV
+354 LLQGDSTELVV
-367 DVTQLDVTQLD
+367 
-378 VTQLD
+378 
-383 VTQLDVTSAGVT
+383 SPAGLAN
-395 CGETIRLSASKQGPR
+395 GEQIRLIVAKQGPR
-410 ARFPR
+410 VRLPWS
-415 PDEVVSVRYQLAG
+415 DEVVSVRYQLAG
-428 QCRCHPHS
+428 QFRCHPHS

-446 WQEFGVP
+446 WQEFAIP

-459 IGFVFYN
+459 VGFVFYG
-466 EQLVMAIGLWIEK
+466 EQLVMAIGLWVEK
-479 SFIVELNGLGLQVS
+479 GFIVESNGLGLQVF
-493 QTSV
+493 VEEAKEF

>member
-1 MSAKFDEPLAAGDLS
+1 MSAKRDEASTAGDLS
-16 AHIRAFLVEQPLA
+16 AHICDFLAAQSLA
-29 PDCKLVLAY
+29 PDSKLVLAY

-58 PEFHY
+58 PEFNY
-63 QLVYVHHGLSDNAD
+63 QLVYVHHGLSDNAEA
-77 SWAQHC
+77 WAQHC

-88 HYGLPVT
+88 YYDLPVT
-95 VERVTVNRGP
+95 VERVAVNRGP

-122 RHLTANDVLLTAHHE
+122 RHLSENDVLLTAHHE

-168 GRQLRPLL
+168 GKQLRPLL

-296 KVQLNQIITQL
+296 KVQLKQIITQL
-307 LTAKDDAKVHI
+307 LNAKDDAKVHI

-336 YHARPRHVKSAS
+336 YQTHKRHTQPVS
-348 WAFPSQ
+348 WTLPQHDFIS
-354 LLNPLVQGDVTQV
+354 LLQGDSTELVV
-367 DVTQLDVTQLD
+367 LPEGL
-378 VTQLD
+378 
-383 VTQLDVTSAGVT
+383 AN
-395 CGETIRLSASKQGPR
+395 GEQIRLIVTEQGPR
-410 ARFPR
+410 VRLPW
-415 PDEVVSVRYQLAG
+415 PNEVVSVRYQLAG
-428 QCRCHPHS
+428 QFRCHPHS

-446 WQEFGVP
+446 WQEFAIP

-459 IGFVFYN
+459 VGFVFYG
-466 EQLVMAIGLWIEK
+466 EQLVMAIGLWVEK
-479 SFIVELNGLGLQVS
+479 GFIVESNGLGLQVF
-493 QTSV
+493 VEEAKEF

>member
-1 MSAKFDEPLAAGDLS
+1 MSAKRDEALTAGDLS
-16 AHIRAFLVEQPLA
+16 AHICDFLAAQSLA
-29 PDCKLVLAY
+29 PDSKLVLAY

-45 VLAFGLSQFARQH
+45 VLAFGLSQFARTH
-58 PEFHY
+58 PEFNY
-63 QLVYVHHGLSDNAD
+63 QLVYVHHGLSDNAEA
-77 SWAQHC
+77 WAQHC

-88 HYGLPVT
+88 HYDLPVT
-95 VERVTVNRGP
+95 VERVAVNRGP

-122 RHLTANDVLLTAHHE
+122 RHLSENDVLLTAHHE

-168 GRQLRPLL
+168 GVQWRPLL

-236 AEQQATLDLQV
+236 AEQQATLDVQV

-296 KVQLNQIITQL
+296 KVQLKQIITQL

-336 YHARPRHVKSAS
+336 DQARLRHVKPAS
-348 WAFPSQ
+348 WTLPSQ
-354 LLNPLVQGDVTQV
+354 LLIPLVQGYIAK
-367 DVTQLDVTQLD
+367 LDVTP
-378 VTQLD
+378 
-383 VTQLDVTSAGVT
+383 AEVT
-395 CGETIRLSASKQGPR
+395 CDEPICLCATMQGPR

-428 QCRCHPHS
+428 QFRCHPHS

-459 IGFVFYN
+459 IGFVFYD
-466 EQLVMAIGLWIEK
+466 EELVMAIGLWVEK
-479 SFIVELNGLGLQVS
+479 NFNVESNGLGLQVDREI
-493 QTSV
+493 

>member
-1 MSAKFDEPLAAGDLS
+1 MSAKRDEALTAGDLS
-16 AHIRAFLVEQPLA
+16 AHICDFLAAQSLA
-29 PDCKLVLAY
+29 PDSKLVLAY

-58 PEFHY
+58 PEFNY
-63 QLVYVHHGLSDNAD
+63 QLVYVHHGLSDNAEA
-77 SWAQHC
+77 WAQHC
-83 LERGQ
+83 LERGL
-88 HYGLPVT
+88 YYDLPVT
-95 VERVTVNRGP
+95 VERVAVNRGP

-122 RHLTANDVLLTAHHE
+122 RHLSENDVLLTAHHE

-266 KLDGFAEQSAD
+266 KLDGFAEQSAN

-296 KVQLNQIITQL
+296 KVQLKQIITQL
-307 LTAKDDAKVHI
+307 LNAKDDAKVHI

-336 YHARPRHVKSAS
+336 YQTHKRHTQPVS
-348 WAFPSQ
+348 WTLPQHDFIS
-354 LLNPLVQGDVTQV
+354 LLQGDSTELVV
-367 DVTQLDVTQLD
+367 
-378 VTQLD
+378 
-383 VTQLDVTSAGVT
+383 SPAGLAN
-395 CGETIRLSASKQGPR
+395 GEQIRLIVTKQGPR
-410 ARFPR
+410 VRLPW

-428 QCRCHPHS
+428 QFRCHPHS

-446 WQEFGVP
+446 WQEFAIP

-459 IGFVFYN
+459 VGFVFYG
-466 EQLVMAIGLWIEK
+466 EQLVMTIGLWVEK
-479 SFIVELNGLGLQVS
+479 GFIVESNGLGLQVF
-493 QTSV
+493 VEEAKEF

>member
-1 MSAKFDEPLAAGDLS
+1 M
-16 AHIRAFLVEQPLA
+16 
-29 PDCKLVLAY
+29 
-38 SGGVDSE
+38 
-45 VLAFGLSQFARQH
+45 
-58 PEFHY
+58 
-63 QLVYVHHGLSDNAD
+63 
-77 SWAQHC
+77 
-83 LERGQ
+83 
-88 HYGLPVT
+88 
-95 VERVTVNRGP
+95 
-105 RLSLE
+105 
-110 AEARKVRYQAIE
+110 
-122 RHLTANDVLLTAHHE
+122 
-137 DDQLETI
+137 
-144 LLALKRG
+144 
-151 QGPKGL
+151 
-157 AAMGQV
+157 
-163 QALAQ
+163 
-168 GRQLRPLL
+168 
-176 DISREQ
+176 
-182 IEAYAKQQGLVH
+182 
-194 IEDESNQDDKYDRN
+194 
-208 FLRLEIIPRLKARWP
+208 KARWP

-236 AEQQATLDLQV
+236 AEQQATLDVQV

-318 RVGECEIR
+318 RVGECEIC

-336 YHARPRHVKSAS
+336 YQARMRHAKPAS
-348 WAFPSQ
+348 WTFPSQ
-354 LLNPLVQGDVTQV
+354 LLNPLVQGYITQV
-367 DVTQLDVTQLD
+367 DVTQSDVTQLD
-378 VTQLD
+378 VKP
-383 VTQLDVTSAGVT
+383 AGVT
-395 CGETIRLSASKQGPR
+395 CGETMRLSASKQGPR

-459 IGFVFYN
+459 VGFVFYN
-466 EQLVMAIGLWIEK
+466 EQLVMAIGLWVEK
-479 SFIVELNGLGLQVS
+479 SFILESNGLGLQVS

>member
-1 MSAKFDEPLAAGDLS
+1 MSAKFDEPLAACDLS
-16 AHIRAFLVEQPLA
+16 AHISAFLTAQSLA

-58 PEFHY
+58 PEFSY

-122 RHLTANDVLLTAHHE
+122 RHLSANDVLLTAHHE

-182 IEAYAKQQGLVH
+182 IEVYAKQQGLVH

-208 FLRLEIIPRLKARWP
+208 FLRLEIIPRLKARWL

-236 AEQQATLDLQV
+236 AEQQATLDVQV
-247 SERLPLWLTQ
+247 SERLSLWLTQ

-296 KVQLNQIITQL
+296 KVQLNQMITQL

-336 YHARPRHVKSAS
+336 YHARPRHVKPAS
-348 WAFPSQ
+348 WTFPSQ
-354 LLNPLVQGDVTQV
+354 LLNPLVQGDVTQ
-367 DVTQLDVTQLD
+367 LDVTQLD
-378 VTQLD
+378 VKP
-383 VTQLDVTSAGVT
+383 AEVT
-395 CGETIRLSASKQGPR
+395 CGEPIRLSASKQGPR

-459 IGFVFYN
+459 VGFVFYN
-466 EQLVMAIGLWIEK
+466 EQLVMAIGLWVEK
-479 SFIVELNGLGLQVS
+479 SFILKSNGLGLQVS
-493 QTSV
+493 QASI

>member
-16 AHIRAFLVEQPLA
+16 AHISAFLTAQSLA
-29 PDCKLVLAY
+29 PSCKLVLAY

-58 PEFHY
+58 PEFNY
-63 QLVYVHHGLSDNAD
+63 QLVYVHHGLSDNAEA
-77 SWAQHC
+77 WAQHC

-122 RHLTANDVLLTAHHE
+122 LHLTANDVLLTAHHE

-208 FLRLEIIPRLKARWP
+208 FLRIEIIPRLKARWP

-236 AEQQATLDLQV
+236 AEQQATLDVQV

-336 YHARPRHVKSAS
+336 YQACPRHVKPAS

-367 DVTQLDVTQLD
+367 DVTQSDVTQLD

-383 VTQLDVTSAGVT
+383 VKPAGVT
-395 CGETIRLSASKQGPR
+395 CGETIRLSASRQGPR

-415 PDEVVSVRYQLAG
+415 PDEVLSVRYQLAG

-466 EQLVMAIGLWIEK
+466 EQLVMAIGLWVEK

-493 QTSV
+493 QASI

>member
-1 MSAKFDEPLAAGDLS
+1 MSVKLDEASTAGDLS
-16 AHIRAFLVEQPLA
+16 AHICDFLAAQSLA
-29 PDCKLVLAY
+29 PDSKLVLAY

-58 PEFHY
+58 PEFNY
-63 QLVYVHHGLSDNAD
+63 LLVYVHHGLSDNAEA
-77 SWAQHC
+77 WAQHC
-83 LERGQ
+83 LERGK
-88 HYGLPVT
+88 YYDLPVT
-95 VERVTVNRGP
+95 VERVAVNRGP

-122 RHLTANDVLLTAHHE
+122 RHLSENDVLLTAHHE

-168 GRQLRPLL
+168 GKQLRPLL

-182 IEAYAKQQGLVH
+182 IEGYAKQQGLVH

-296 KVQLNQIITQL
+296 KVQLKQIITQL
-307 LTAKDDAKVHI
+307 LNAKDDAKVHI

-326 RFANQVYLFK
+326 RFANQVYLFQYQTHK
-336 YHARPRHVKSAS
+336 RYTQSVS
-348 WAFPSQ
+348 WTLPQHDFIS
-354 LLNPLVQGDVTQV
+354 LLQGNSTELVVSPEG
-367 DVTQLDVTQLD
+367 L
-378 VTQLD
+378 
-383 VTQLDVTSAGVT
+383 AN
-395 CGETIRLSASKQGPR
+395 GEQIRLIVTEQGPR
-410 ARFPR
+410 VRLPW
-415 PDEVVSVRYQLAG
+415 PDEVVSVRFQLAG
-428 QCRCHPHS
+428 QFRCHPHS

-446 WQEFGVP
+446 WQEFAIP

-459 IGFVFYN
+459 VGFVFYG
-466 EQLVMAIGLWIEK
+466 EQLVMAIGLWVEK
-479 SFIVELNGLGLQVS
+479 GFIVESNGLGLQVF
-493 QTSV
+493 VEEAKEF